1 MAEWIYEEGIG
12 EDRAILV
19 DEGEIVEARIEL
31 PGKVQ
36 TGSVLAARLT
46 AILVPGRRGIVM
58 LDRGGEALL
67 EPLPAQIT
75 EGARLRVEITR
86 EAIPEAGRAKLP
98 KARATDDVEREAPG
112 FAQRLEATGHKAVK
126 ASATGPDLFEQAGWS
141 ELLEEASTG
150 EIAFPGGALRMSL
163 TPAMTLFDVDG
174 DIPPAGL
181 AVAGA
186 GAAGRAIRRL
196 AISGSVGIDLPTLA
210 AKGERQ
216 AAAAALD
223 AALPQPFER
232 TAVNGFG
239 FLQIVRRRERPS
251 IPELVQGDPVGAAA
265 RALLR
270 HAGRASGTG
279 ERTLHAAPAVIARI
293 EQEASWLETL
303 ARLAGV
309 PIRLQA
315 EPGLAISSGHVH
327 NQYVS

>member
-112 FAQRLEATGHKAVK
+112 FAQRLEATGHKVVK

-141 ELLEEASTG
+141 ELLEEA
-150 EIAFPGGALRMSL
+150 
-163 TPAMTLFDVDG
+163 
-174 DIPPAGL
+174 
-181 AVAGA
+181 
-186 GAAGRAIRRL
+186 
-196 AISGSVGIDLPTLA
+196 
-210 AKGERQ
+210 
-216 AAAAALD
+216 
-223 AALPQPFER
+223 
-232 TAVNGFG
+232 
-239 FLQIVRRRERPS
+239 
-251 IPELVQGDPVGAAA
+251 
-265 RALLR
+265 
-270 HAGRASGTG
+270 
-279 ERTLHAAPAVIARI
+279 
-293 EQEASWLETL
+293 
-303 ARLAGV
+303 
-309 PIRLQA
+309 
-315 EPGLAISSGHVH
+315 
-327 NQYVS
+327 